1 MEGYKIY
8 TVRHYLEER
17 PIKSFVILRHDV
29 DRFPRNALRMAM
41 VEAEK
46 GVSSTYYFRVGHDLN
61 LGIIREV
68 CRFGHEVGYHYEVL
82 SKTNGDQVRAKG
94 LFRKELELL
103 RSACEIKTIS
113 RHGQPLSRFD
123 NGTLWNGSSFKPYG
137 VLGDAGLSIIGVPYY
152 TDAGRSWDGR
162 NSLRDRPREP
172 CGVIVR
178 DTFELIEMLRS
189 RFHEGVYLNIHPE
202 RWVRNVPEWCV
213 SYSIDLCFNI
223 GKRVVN
229 STRD

>member
-61 LGIIREV
+61 LGIIR
-68 CRFGHEVGYHYEVL
+68 
-82 SKTNGDQVRAKG
+82 DQVRAKG